1 MVCLSIPSFVLLSLY
16 FVLFFSS
23 FTSVFVPPIPY
34 PLYFLYLSIV
44 LNNQFQL
51 STKCPSFPKITDC
64 PTVSFHLIPFLPFIS
79 LDHQMSHRSFH
90 LIIKYPIVHFTW
102 STNVPSFISLDHKMS
117 YHSFH
122 LIIKCLIVHFTWSS
136 NALSFISL
144 DHQMSHRSFHLIIK
158 CPIIHFTWS
167 SNVPSFISLDHKM
180 SHRSF
185 HLIIKCPIIHFTW
198 S

>member
-1 MVCLSIPSFVLLSLY
+1 MKKFFLNLLYSFSLLVDLCLTSIPRSGRIKKNPIFYLHCFPSLELSSVSPFFHQFLLISVVCLSIPSFVLLSLY

-44 LNNQFQL
+44 LYNQFQL

-90 LIIKYPIVHFTW
+90 LIIK
-102 STNVPSFISLDHKMS
+102 
-117 YHSFH
+117 
-122 LIIKCLIVHFTWSS
+122 
-136 NALSFISL
+136 
-144 DHQMSHRSFHLIIK
+144 
-158 CPIIHFTWS
+158 CPIIHFT
-167 SNVPSFISLDHKM
+167 
-180 SHRSF
+180 
-185 HLIIKCPIIHFTW
+185 
-198 S
+198 